1 MYFYSILCAC
11 NTITVVYYSSIAH
24 GAMVDGKF
32 SINRGAVG
40 NEIIVLAKIM
50 LESHKTLLEVRN
62 NFALPHCSAWEDN
75 SIFL

>member
-1 MYFYSILCAC
+1 
-11 NTITVVYYSSIAH
+11 
-24 GAMVDGKF
+24 MVDGKF

-40 NEIIVLAKIM
+40 NEIIVMAKIM

-62 NFALPHCSAWEDN
+62 NYDLPHCSAWEDN